1 MRMYTRCVCILICS
15 GLLGLT
21 QVGQSGQSV
30 LGVQIVQVVQAE
42 SLDSSLA
49 AQTQADQES
58 LRAQKKID
66 TLADET
72 AQMLQEY
79 RDASRQVESLRT
91 YTAQLERLVD
101 SQQQDV
107 TSLETQLQDIEV
119 TQREIVP
126 LLIRM
131 VDGLEQFIALDMPF
145 LAEERRVRL
154 ERLQEMMDQAD
165 VTIAE
170 KYRRIMEAYQVE
182 TEYGRTI
189 EAYRGAV
196 QMPGQNEQNEQN
208 KQERTQE
215 RTVDMLR
222 IGRVALLYLSL
233 DRNESG
239 QWNRTTKEWEVLPNT
254 YRRSIARGL
263 QIAKKQAAPQL
274 ISIPVPAPHKEVEP

>member
-1 MRMYTRCVCILICS
+1 MSMCLLICA

-21 QVGQSGQSV
+21 QIGQTGVGA
-30 LGVQIVQVVQAE
+30 QIVQVVQAE

-49 AQTQADQES
+49 VQTQADQEN
-58 LRAQKKID
+58 LQAQKNID
-66 TLADET
+66 KLADET

-107 TSLETQLQDIEV
+107 VSLETQLQDIEV

-131 VDGLEQFIALDMPF
+131 VDGLEQFIGLDMPF
-145 LAEERRVRL
+145 LAEERRARL

-189 EAYRGAV
+189 EAYRSV
-196 QMPGQNEQNEQN
+196 LQMHGQTEQSG
-208 KQERTQE
+208 QEGQG

-233 DRNESG
+233 DGNEAG
-239 QWNRTTKEWEVLPNT
+239 QWNRTSKEWEVLPNT

-263 QIAKKQAAPQL
+263 QIAQKQAAPQL
-274 ISIPVPAPHKEVEP
+274 IRIPVPAPHTEVEP

>member
-1 MRMYTRCVCILICS
+1 MCIRCVCILICT

-21 QVGQSGQSV
+21 PVGQC
-30 LGVQIVQVVQAE
+30 IFEVQVIQAE

-49 AQTQADQES
+49 AQTQADQEN

-66 TLADET
+66 KLADET

-91 YTAQLERLVD
+91 YTGQLERLVN

-131 VDGLEQFIALDMPF
+131 VGGLEQFIGLDIPF
-145 LAEERRVRL
+145 LTQERLTRL

-189 EAYRGAV
+189 EAYRGV
-196 QMPGQNEQNEQN
+196 LQMHGQSEQSEQEG
-208 KQERTQE
+208 QGRTQE

-233 DRNESG
+233 DGNEAG
-239 QWNRTTKEWEVLPNT
+239 QWNRTSKEWEVLPNT

-274 ISIPVPAPHKEVEP
+274 ISIPVPAPHKGGEP